1 MHVKDLVPTK
11 NVTLLSGDGGTG
23 KSLLAAQLAA
33 ATVLYTPWLG
43 QEVLGG
49 SVVYLCAEDDMP
61 ELHRR
66 FADIARHHGVG
77 LDSLGGIEI
86 CCLAG
91 KDAVLAIV
99 NTRGVIEPTALWA
112 EFRRIVIDVR
122 PALVIYDP
130 LADLFGG
137 NEIVRTQARQF
148 VTMLRGLALETDS
161 TALLLGH
168 PSLSGMASG
177 SGSSGS
183 TAWSNSVRSR
193 LYLDRLREKDHEP
206 DPDARVLRTMKA
218 NYGPTGG
225 EIRLRWRDGV
235 FVVVGGEG
243 DQAPV
248 PSAKQLAAESAFLG
262 LLSTYED
269 TGRRVSAQR
278 SPSFAPTVFAGDER
292 GKDIGRKALEA
303 AMNRLLE
310 AGRIRVVEYG
320 PPSRRYNKL
329 EVSR

>member
-1 MHVKDLVPTK
+1 MKEFAGPSADLGDPRVRVRQFEPEDFPQPVARNGFGAAQARPQNNEHLKPVSVASFADQPIPPREMHVKDLVPTK

-161 TALLLGH
+161 TALLLGQGH
-168 PSLSGMASG
+168 
-177 SGSSGS
+177 
-183 TAWSNSVRSR
+183 RQ
-193 LYLDRLREKDHEP
+193 E
-206 DPDARVLRTMKA
+206 
-218 NYGPTGG
+218 GP
-225 EIRLRWRDGV
+225 
-235 FVVVGGEG
+235 
-243 DQAPV
+243 
-248 PSAKQLAAESAFLG
+248 
-262 LLSTYED
+262 
-269 TGRRVSAQR
+269 
-278 SPSFAPTVFAGDER
+278 
-292 GKDIGRKALEA
+292 
-303 AMNRLLE
+303 
-310 AGRIRVVEYG
+310 
-320 PPSRRYNKL
+320 
-329 EVSR
+329 